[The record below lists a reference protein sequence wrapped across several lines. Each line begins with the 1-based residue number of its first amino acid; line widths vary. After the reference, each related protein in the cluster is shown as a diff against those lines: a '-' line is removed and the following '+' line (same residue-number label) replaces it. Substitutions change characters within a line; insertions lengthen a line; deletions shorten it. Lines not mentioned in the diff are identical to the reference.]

1 MKKTKDPNNRIP
13 NETIE
18 LYWRMG
24 YKISIDLTLRERSF
38 RNSSPKNFLIL
49 ELLLPVSWIATKF
62 TYIGIRSEDAIVLN
76 CIEWEKIICNVCI
89 YQPETDTLI
98 GILGHTIALHA
109 GPILSVYCA
118 QLSHANICP
127 FSSIFKFSKFLSK
140 F

>member
-1 MKKTKDPNNRIP
+1 MFVT
-13 NETIE
+13 
-18 LYWRMG
+18 
-24 YKISIDLTLRERSF
+24 
-38 RNSSPKNFLIL
+38 
-49 ELLLPVSWIATKF
+49 
-62 TYIGIRSEDAIVLN
+62 
-76 CIEWEKIICNVCI
+76 NVC